1 MCSHFSLVK
10 NKSNFM
16 LLEVCSLAVTNAKDG
31 LLLKL
36 VFFISQCSVVT
47 LRLCGQFC
55 KHLYPKNDQ
64 N

>member
-1 MCSHFSLVK
+1 
-10 NKSNFM
+10 M